1 MRVLSIRSFPKAIL
15 HLDADS
21 FFASVETSKNPK
33 LKGKPVVTG
42 HERGIATSMSTE
54 AKKLGITRGMPVFRI
69 KREFSTAVI
78 IHSDYE
84 AYAMYSNRMFEIVRR
99 YTDMVEEYSIDECFA
114 DITGFRRV
122 NKMSYEQIL
131 RKIQNDIEK
140 ELNISVSLGC
150 GPTKVLAKVGSKWG
164 KPHGIT
170 MIPGKIAHEYLCK
183 IPIENIWGIGNSSS
197 SLLKAKGIST
207 AYDFANMPQNKIL
220 SFAHKPLV
228 DIWNELNSYSVL
240 ELNTSLE
247 ENPKSISRT
256 LSFTPPKTNS
266 ADIFS
271 QLARNVENA
280 CIRAREYKLAPK
292 SISWFLKTQEFRFE
306 TFEIKLDRPTNIP
319 MIIIEKIRKQFEKVR
334 IFGKRYRATGVTFHN
349 LCDEGIVQNNL
360 FNDAKAI
367 KDREEIFHAVD
378 SLNDKY
384 GRHTIQLAISMKA
397 HTEDE
402 AQKEGR
408 VQMSFFDKVK
418 KTGRDLCILYL
429 GETV

>member
-1 MRVLSIRSFPKAIL
+1 MKLLSIRSFPRAIL

-69 KREFSTAVI
+69 KREFPTAVI
-78 IHSDYE
+78 VHSDYE

-114 DITGFRRV
+114 DLTGFRRV

-131 RKIQNDIEK
+131 RRIQDDIEK

-150 GPTKVLAKVGSKWG
+150 GPTKVLAKVGSKWS

-170 MIPGKIAHEYLCK
+170 MIPGKIANEYLYK
-183 IPIENIWGIGNSSS
+183 IPIENIWGIGESSS
-197 SLLKAKGIST
+197 ALLKAKGIYT
-207 AYDFANMPQNKIL
+207 AYDFAIISQAKIL
-220 SFAHKPLV
+220 SFAHKPLI
-228 DIWNELNSYSVL
+228 DIWNELNCHSVL
-240 ELNTSLE
+240 EFNTSLE

-266 ADIFS
+266 DEIFS
-271 QLARNVENA
+271 QLARNIENA

-292 SISWFLKTQEFRFE
+292 SISWFLKTQEFKFE
-306 TFEIKLDRPTNIP
+306 NFKIKLDRPTNIP
-319 MIIIEKIRKQFEKVR
+319 MIIIDKIREQFKNVR
-334 IFGKRYRATGVTFHN
+334 ISGKRYRATGVTLHN
-349 LCDEGIVQNNL
+349 LCNEGIVQNNL
-360 FNDAKAI
+360 FNDAKDI
-367 KDREEIFHAVD
+367 KDREKIFQAVD

-384 GRHTIQLAISMKA
+384 GRHTVQLAISMKA
-397 HTEDE
+397 HTENE
-402 AQKEGR
+402 TQKEGR
-408 VQMSFFDKVK
+408 IQMSFFDKVK
-418 KTGRDLCILYL
+418 KTGRDLCIPYL
-429 GETV
+429 GETI